1 MGKLSDRCKYGYR
14 GLGKVLSDEQTF
26 LMVRKF
32 GELNVR
38 AMLALQDEIVQL
50 EEELNDRE
58 EYNREIVDEDYNNGS
73 MRNDPDSER
82 MQLIKKAIVPAL
94 TTYNNFVN
102 SYTKLARHPIAD
114 PRERTEVHKWFM
126 AHPTAIDD
134 PERQYI
140 HRHDDLIS
148 VLPLEKSWFRKMLE
162 WTFVCK
168 LPIFRRKLAGDP
180 SEKAEVAL
188 SHHKRL
194 ERFSTTIIALFG
206 LGMLI
211 GPLWILDAVKEAE
224 KQLAVITAFIVLF
237 FVVVAIATN
246 AKVFESLAA
255 AAAYSAVLMVFLQ
268 LGNPNSSIKVA
279 PNT

>member
-1 MGKLSDRCKYGYR
+1 
-14 GLGKVLSDEQTF
+14 
-26 LMVRKF
+26 MVRRF
-32 GELNVR
+32 SQLNVR
-38 AMLALQDEIVQL
+38 ATLALQDEIVQL
-50 EEELNDRE
+50 EEELNDRDDF
-58 EYNREIVDEDYNNGS
+58 NRRLPEDFDNGS
-73 MRNDPDSER
+73 LRNDRDVER
-82 MQLIKKAIVPAL
+82 IELIKDKIIPAL
-94 TTYNNFVN
+94 TVYSKDVLCDPNGLAEADINSDTFVN
-102 SYTKLARHPIAD
+102 SYTKLARHPIAEQ
-114 PRERTEVHKWFM
+114 RERSEVEKWF
-126 AHPTAIDD
+126 AAYPNAIND

-140 HRHDDLIS
+140 TKHDDLIA
-148 VLPLEKSWFRKMLE
+148 VLPQEKSWFRQMLE

-168 LPIFRRKLAGDP
+168 LSIFRRKLAD
-180 SEKAEVAL
+180 EECATEMAL

-194 ERFSTTIIALFG
+194 ERFSTAFIAVFG

-268 LGNPNSSIKVA
+268 LGNPNATPRIAA
-279 PNT
+279 PAS